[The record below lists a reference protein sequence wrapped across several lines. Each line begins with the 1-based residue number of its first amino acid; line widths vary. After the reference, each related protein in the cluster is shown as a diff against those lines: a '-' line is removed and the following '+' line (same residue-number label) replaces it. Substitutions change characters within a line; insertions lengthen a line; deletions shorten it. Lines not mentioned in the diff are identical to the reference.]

1 MSKMLGLKRLL
12 FGENAMQQENGGA
25 STPTETRALAVVTE
39 MPPVTRFLGR
49 QPILDAGLNL
59 YGYELLFRAGTT
71 NSFDGD
77 GPIGQE
83 EATRLVIDNCLALI
97 PETGQGTTFVN
108 CTREA
113 LVTGLVTLL
122 PPASTVLE
130 ILEDVEADEALL
142 EACRELKKA
151 GYRFAL
157 DDFSPQGCS
166 LPFLE
171 LADYIKVDFRAS
183 DAVERREIYDLA
195 AGSGALLIAEKV
207 ETLGDIDAAKAE
219 GCAFFQGY
227 FFSKP
232 LIVSSPLIP
241 QSHLTYLQLIS
252 ELSAVPSNLDRIEKL
267 VMSEPALCYR
277 LLRLVNSAL
286 YGLRTPVSTVRSA
299 LMVVGDDEVRKL
311 VTVGMAGVFESGH
324 SKSLV
329 TVSLERARFCELL
342 APLLEEPSG
351 KLYLLGMLSM
361 IDALLQKPMTQI
373 MELMPIA
380 EDMKTVLLGKQ
391 NSLSVVLN
399 LIRCYESGDWQGC
412 EEVREALGL
421 SATKALTIYT
431 QSVHWAERML
441 YHADEAGGISLA
453 S

>member
-1 MSKMLGLKRLL
+1 MLGLRKLL
-12 FGENAMQQENGGA
+12 FGANTMQQNSDGA
-25 STPTETRALAVVTE
+25 VTPINAPVPVPVAE
-39 MPPVTRFLGR
+39 MPAVTRFLGR

-71 NSFDGD
+71 NSYAGD
-77 GPIGQE
+77 ARVDQE
-83 EATRLVIDNCLALI
+83 EATRLVIDNCLSLI
-97 PETGQGTTFVN
+97 PEAGQGVTFVN
-108 CTREA
+108 CTRDA
-113 LVTGLVTLL
+113 LVSGLVTLL
-122 PPASTVLE
+122 PAATTVLE
-130 ILEDVEADEALL
+130 ILEDVEPDDELL
-142 EACRELKKA
+142 DACRKLKKA

-157 DDFSPQGCS
+157 DDFSPDGFS

-171 LADYIKVDFRAS
+171 VASYVKVDFRAS
-183 DAVERREIYDLA
+183 DAATRRRIYKMVD
-195 AGSGALLIAEKV
+195 GSNARLIAEKV
-207 ETLGDIDAAKAE
+207 QTLSDIDAAREE
-219 GCAFFQGY
+219 GCEFFQGY

-232 LIVSSPLIP
+232 LIVSSRLIP
-241 QSHLTYLQLIS
+241 QSHLTYLQLIA
-252 ELSAVPSNLDRIEKL
+252 ELAVTPSNLDKIERL

-311 VTVGMAGVFESGH
+311 VTVGMASVFQDGH

-329 TVSLERARFCELL
+329 SVALERARFCELL
-342 APLLEEPSG
+342 APLLQEPAG

-361 IDALLQKPMTQI
+361 FDALLQKPMTQI
-373 MELMPIA
+373 MDMLPIPD
-380 EDMKTVLLGKQ
+380 DMKTVLLGRQ

-399 LIRCYESGDWQGC
+399 LIRCNESGDWHGC
-412 EEVREALGL
+412 EEIREALGL
-421 SATKALTIYT
+421 TATKALTIYT

-441 YHADEAGGISLA
+441 HHANEVEGISLA